1 VPSAGRSRVPT
12 EALVWDALGRVTDP
26 EYPVSIVD
34 LGLVYGVA
42 VRDGVAEVRMTL
54 TSIGCPAID
63 MIAEDVRAVVAGV
76 PGVREARV
84 DVVWSPA
91 WTKERITDEGRRLL
105 ALHGVV
111 D

>member
-1 VPSAGRSRVPT
+1 VPT
-12 EALVWDALGRVTDP
+12 EALVWEALGRVTDP

-34 LGLVYGVA
+34 LGLVYSVD
-42 VRDGVAEVRMTL
+42 VREGTAEVRMTL

-63 MIAEDVRAVVAGV
+63 MIAEDVRAEVAKV

-91 WTKERITDEGRRLL
+91 WTKDRITERGRRML
-105 ALHGVV
+105 AHYGVV